1 MNLLYLN
8 EFMIFKSI
16 FNLEYFLLQLLPT
29 EVIVS
34 QLVLL
39 DIYIKIYYFRFI
51 RQIIFYKWKYQ
62 DFKSKII

>member
-51 RQIIFYKWKYQ
+51 RQIIFYK
-62 DFKSKII
+62 